1 LPILDWLIRTAMAK
15 NFFDQIKNVRMINIT
30 APIRSLFIFQLS
42 LVFLCSVCIS
52 PHAQAIPEDP
62 FSIWLQDVRQE
73 AKTRGISDKVI
84 GEALANIKPMR
95 RIIDRDRNQAEFK
108 LTLSTYSK
116 RVISQKNIK
125 IGKNKAKLLADT
137 LEEVEKRFK
146 V

>member
-1 LPILDWLIRTAMAK
+1 MAK
-15 NFFDQIKNVRMINIT
+15 ILSDQIKNVRMINIT

-52 PHAQAIPEDP
+52 LHAQAIPEEDP

-108 LTLSTYSK
+108 LTLGTYSK

-137 LEEVEKRFK
+137 LEAVEKRFK
-146 V
+146 VQRITCLTSL